1 MEQKLSQNGW
11 KMIKNS
17 SQNDVGVT
25 VHDIDFS
32 YHTRTDDPCSVIPDK
47 FYSSLKYQVKVSF
60 TCSCK
65 EPLDMVMCHAQ
76 VVDEDGEEVIKN
88 GETILAGK
96 SSLAL
101 QPNPTTKTSKNVKK
115 IQLKRNSS
123 SFNSSSVNQLG
134 GDASGQV
141 LPKLLTTTTKMQI
154 TDVSYHH
161 SKKSFCL
168 QLSFAA
174 PLNNFASPIVILRS
188 RPFQVYARRN
198 NYKPKKENKVALAA
212 PVCAPAS
219 SSPLLSE
226 SSVFHMMN
234 TPAPIT
240 LSKRV
245 RSSQADDEQAVNK
258 RIKLSSPL
266 TDHHTITHDTNNDSW
281 LMNSGNEHS
290 IDHIMLGNH
299 QLSLDQYMKALV
311 DFSKTIQ
318 LNDNHHDVPLA
329 STFEQDCLDFSDDLP
344 ASSIPHSSHEY
355 YTSTSDEASLKKYM
369 IGEDHQQSSEDYQS
383 MVPKGTCYFE
393 DFFSDDFT
401 NHYTNNDTAIVFHEE
416 PTVESSQSE
425 EEEDEI
431 DILSN
436 NNNMDKN
443 DSLFCHTPSHS
454 HYLLAQDLW

>member
-1 MEQKLSQNGW
+1 
-11 KMIKNS
+11 
-17 SQNDVGVT
+17 
-25 VHDIDFS
+25 
-32 YHTRTDDPCSVIPDK
+32 
-47 FYSSLKYQVKVSF
+47 
-60 TCSCK
+60 
-65 EPLDMVMCHAQ
+65 MVMCHAQ

-123 SFNSSSVNQLG
+123 SFNSSSVNQLD

-212 PVCAPAS
+212 PVCAAPSS

-234 TPAPIT
+234 TPAPLT

-245 RSSQADDEQAVNK
+245 RSSQQTDDEQAVNK

-266 TDHHTITHDTNNDSW
+266 TDDNHHTITHDTNNDSW

-383 MVPKGTCYFE
+383 MVPK
-393 DFFSDDFT
+393 
-401 NHYTNNDTAIVFHEE
+401 AIVFHEE

-425 EEEDEI
+425 EEDEI
-431 DILSN
+431 DILS